1 MSNTTIN
8 SIPKAIKSISKEE
21 WLVGG
26 AVFLLV
32 YVLVTK
38 YWKKQSPTDAPTPSK
53 PKRMVIIDNTITKL
67 PIPSDI
73 EEQFKKAAGSSYDK
87 FISDINEIGLDK
99 EVAFRQL
106 WTESKFSPNIM
117 NCSISSSAG
126 AKGIAQFM
134 PKTWTSYGGGGNVCN
149 VADSLKAYVKF
160 MRDLMKMFPDRID
173 LALAGYN
180 SGPYIKYPRKNGKLV
195 YKEAFDNKI
204 PFSEYKGKLSRETQ
218 GYVAQILQP

>member
-1 MSNTTIN
+1 MSNITIN

-26 AVFLLV
+26 AVFLVV
-32 YVLVTK
+32 YVLISK
-38 YWKKQSPTDAPTPSK
+38 FIKKTDLPNVEANTK
-53 PKRMVIIDNTITKL
+53 PKRMVIDDKTITKL
-67 PIPSDI
+67 PIPSDV

-87 FISDINEIGLDK
+87 FISDINAIGLDK
-99 EVAFRQL
+99 EVAIRQL
-106 WTESKFSPNIM
+106 WTESKFRPDIM

-134 PKTWTSYGGGGNVCN
+134 PNTWKSYGGGGNVCN
-149 VADSLKAYVKF
+149 VADSLRAYVKF

-173 LALAGYN
+173 LAIAGYN
-180 SGPYIKYPRKNGKLV
+180 SGAYIKYPREGGKLV

-204 PFSEYKGKLSRETQ
+204 PFSKYKSKLSKETQ